1 MLGIFSMQS
10 RVGALRK
17 TVVSPDVKSGNRQ
30 ISHFPVWE
38 QQDIYN
44 EVFDAF
50 INASRE
56 GFANRV
62 QICLSKNMIPD
73 INRVYNFHNNDGHT
87 ALYIAAVN
95 GNSEVVEVLLERP
108 DLDINRRYQAQ
119 NALSRTVLWAAKDK
133 NHLHVVQLLLEHP
146 KTNITEGLLDEE
158 LLKND
163 TIAELTFD
171 EDIYAEEKYEMDD
184 YLCQLL
190 HVASMLGNLTT
201 VTEIVHFNYSVINCL
216 DRYHRTPLFWAST
229 RGHTQVAELLLND
242 TQTQVNIRKSTTG
255 GTALYQAAKYGH
267 YEIIA
272 LLLKHPHT
280 DVNSGLIT
288 SETPLFIAAENGHK
302 LGVRLLLT
310 HSSIDVNRGTKSPLM
325 AVSLKGNSEI
335 VKQLLDMVNID
346 VNIAAFDGKTALFYA
361 VKSGVPESVEYLLRC
376 PKTDIKLLDDAYLS
390 AFDYLKMSSNGENQT
405 QMGNLFDARGDMQR
419 SIGHTCCSKYA
430 NRGMFSAINIKDST
444 WLNKFGRCPELD
456 LNARNELGYTAL
468 NLAVQK
474 NLKEIVITLLEDQR
488 IDVNKEN
495 AGQRQNAILI
505 ASELRHMDI
514 FKRILRHPQT
524 FVNKMDLR
532 GLSAFSLALKNY
544 DGLDHNSFRV
554 IKLLLRCPKVE
565 LPKSA
570 KNKNITYDDQK
581 FPMLSI
587 NGDTNP
593 TCCQNVQQ
601 VILQKAWAGDF
612 RAVRGLIQC
621 PGTQSNINNADEKGR
636 TPLFIASMLG
646 HLEAVKVLLDNEKVN
661 VDIVAKA
668 GTPFSAASERNH
680 REIMKAIIAHGK
692 VEVGRGWAR
701 DEWTPYASVNL
712 NNSIQQDEMPIVETE
727 DSANASGN
735 CADILS
741 FNKATG

>member
-1 MLGIFSMQS
+1 M
-10 RVGALRK
+10 
-17 TVVSPDVKSGNRQ
+17 
-30 ISHFPVWE
+30 
-38 QQDIYN
+38 
-44 EVFDAF
+44 FDAF
-50 INASRE
+50 IKASRE

-62 QICLSKNMIPD
+62 QICLAKKLDID
-73 INRVYNFHNNDGHT
+73 INREYNVHNNDGET

-133 NHLHVVQLLLEHP
+133 NHLNVVQLLLEHP
-146 KTNITEGLLDEE
+146 KTNITEGLLD
-158 LLKND
+158 ND
-163 TIAELTFD
+163 TIAELTFY

-201 VTEIVHFNYSVINCL
+201 VTEIVHFNHSVINCL
-216 DRYHRTPLFWAST
+216 DRFHRTPLFWAST

-267 YEIIA
+267 SDIID

-288 SETPLFIAAENGHK
+288 TETPLLIAAENGHK
-302 LGVRLLLT
+302 LGVKLLLG
-310 HSSIDVNRGTKSPLM
+310 HSSIDVNRGTRTPLM
-325 AVSLKGNSEI
+325 AASLKGNSEI
-335 VKQLLDMVNID
+335 VKQLLDMVYID

-361 VKSGVPESVEYLLRC
+361 VMSGVPVSVEYLLRC

-390 AFDYLKMSSNGENQT
+390 ALDYLNISSNGDNQT
-405 QMGNLFDARGDMQR
+405 QIRKLFDTRGVLLK
-419 SIGHTCCSKYA
+419 SFGHTCCSKYA
-430 NRGMFSAINIKDST
+430 NRGMFTAINIKDLT
-444 WLNKFGRCPELD
+444 WLNKFGMCPELD

-505 ASELRHMDI
+505 ASEMRHIDI
-514 FKRILRHPQT
+514 FKRILGHPQT

-532 GLSAFSLALKNY
+532 GLSAFSLAWKNY
-544 DGLDHNSFRV
+544 HGLDHDSFRV

-570 KNKNITYDDQK
+570 SNTSVRIRSGNSYQE
-581 FPMLSI
+581 FPMLSL
-587 NGDTNP
+587 NKNTKP
-593 TCCQNVQQ
+593 TCCQNVEQ
-601 VILQKAWAGDF
+601 VILEKAWAGDF

-621 PGTQSNINNADEKGR
+621 PGTQSNINNVDKKGR
-636 TPLFIASMLG
+636 TPLFIASMMG
-646 HLEAVKVLLDNEKVN
+646 HLEAVKVLLDNEQVN
-661 VDIVAKA
+661 VDIFARA
-668 GTPFSAASERNH
+668 GGTPFSAASERNH
-680 REIMKAIIAHGK
+680 REIMKAVIVHGK

-712 NNSIQQDEMPIVETE
+712 NNSIQQDEIPKAMEGK
-727 DSANASGN
+727 DSKNESGN
-735 CADILS
+735 
-741 FNKATG
+741 